1 MGFSEVT
8 RAEERCERLEKSLI
22 QDLQFVKRDIH
33 IYSDLSRKNLI
44 KLIDDLAPVLKVA
57 SP

>member
-1 MGFSEVT
+1 MGFSEVP
-8 RAEERCERLEKSLI
+8 RAEERCERLENFLI

>member
-1 MGFSEVT
+1 VGFSEVP
-8 RAEERCERLEKSLI
+8 RAEERCERLENFLI

>member
-1 MGFSEVT
+1 MGFSEVP